1 MLKRLLTSC
10 FGLGLMPFAPGTWGS
25 LPVAII
31 FLVLSL
37 SGVST
42 LAISVVMALIAV
54 CASLVCIFF
63 GPEVIERTG
72 KKDPSEVVAD
82 EVAGQAVTYIGAMSF
97 AGSSGVVIAVVGFAA
112 FRLFDITKPA
122 PCRRLEKFPKG
133 FGILADDIMAG
144 VYAAIIL
151 QICIRTWIAGL
162 N

>member
-10 FGLGLMPFAPGTWGS
+10 FGLGLMPFAPGTCGS
-25 LPVAII
+25 LPVAVV

-37 SGVST
+37 SGAST
-42 LAISVVMALIAV
+42 LAISIVMVLIAV
-54 CASLVCIFF
+54 GASLVCIFF

-82 EVAGQAVTYIGAMSF
+82 EVAGQAVTYIAAMSF
-97 AGSSGVVIAVVGFAA
+97 AGIAGVVTAVVGFAA
-112 FRLFDITKPA
+112 FRLFDIAKPA
-122 PCRRLEKFPKG
+122 PCRRLEKLPKG
-133 FGILADDIMAG
+133 LGILADDIMAG
-144 VYAAIIL
+144 IYAAVIL